1 MTGFYWYDEIND
13 IAITTKGIKDVKV
26 FDIALADK
34 YGIVSVVPEEIQ
46 VSVRA
51 GEYGG
56 FSIRIKGSLADA
68 LTLFWDAYEFHKEAK
83 P

>member
-1 MTGFYWYDEIND
+1 MTGFYWYDNLNSV
-13 IAITTKGIKDVKV
+13 ALTTRGIKDVKV
-26 FDIALADK
+26 FDIALAEI
-34 YGIVSVVPEEIQ
+34 YGIVSEVPEIQ

-56 FSIRIKGSLADA
+56 FSIRKKGNLADA
-68 LTLFWDAYEFHKEAK
+68 LTLFWDTYEFHKEEK